1 MEKNTALVVSVV
13 EFGAIRSDA
22 ATNLQKYFGCAEH
35 AQGGCYE
42 INPQRMP
49 VIGIK
54 CRAEW
59 IGTLEGLVNA
69 VAKVA
74 SSTN

>member
-1 MEKNTALVVSVV
+1 MKSSPSPRCMVKNTAFVVSVV

-22 ATNLQKYFGCAEH
+22 TANFQKHFGCAEH

-49 VIGIK
+49 VIGMK
-54 CRAEW
+54 C
-59 IGTLEGLVNA
+59 
-69 VAKVA
+69 
-74 SSTN
+74 